1 MKKILLVI
9 SFILINANLTHAT
22 ELKIHAL
29 VNGEIISSEDM
40 NNKTNLFL
48 LSSKIPMNAQT
59 QSMIKQKVLNNT
71 IDEKIKLQAAQN
83 EGITI
88 SEPEVDEQVKR
99 FEKNNG
105 IPKGQLSAIL
115 KQAKISEDSFK
126 EQLRA
131 DLAWL
136 RLIRKKYYGSGTIT
150 QKEINTKLEEA
161 KKDLSTQKYLISEI
175 FIKKE
180 HAKDIHL
187 LVSNLRKDDRFELY
201 AMQFSEAP
209 SAANGGNLGWINT
222 GKLPSTIEMRLQK
235 MSKGD
240 ISDPIFLNDGY
251 YIIKL
256 QQTFDPK
263 QDKPQIPSEDDIR
276 IMLENQ
282 KMENLSRRLLQ
293 DLRQKAVIEIRN

>member
-1 MKKILLVI
+1 MKKILRVI

-29 VNGEIISSEDM
+29 VNGEIRSSEDM

-88 SEPEVDEQVKR
+88 SEAEVDEQMKR
-99 FEKNNG
+99 FEKNNN
-105 IPKGQLSAIL
+105 IPKGQLSTIL

-126 EQLRA
+126 EQLQA

-136 RLIRKKYYGSGTIT
+136 RLIRKRHYGNGTIT
-150 QKEINTKLEEA
+150 QKEINTMLEEA
-161 KKDLSTQKYLISEI
+161 KKDLNTPKYLISEI

-180 HAKDIHL
+180 NAKDIHL
-187 LVSNLRKDDRFELY
+187 LVSNLRKDERFELY

-209 SAANGGNLGWINT
+209 SAANGGNLGWVNT
-222 GKLPSTIEMRLQK
+222 GKLPSSIEMRLQK
-235 MSKGD
+235 MSEGD
-240 ISDPIFLNDGY
+240 VSDPIFLNDGY

-256 QQTFDPK
+256 LQTFDPK
-263 QDKPQIPSEDDIR
+263 QDKPQIPTEDDIR
-276 IMLENQ
+276 ILLENQ
-282 KMENLSRRLLQ
+282 KMESLSRQLLQ
-293 DLRQKAVIEIRN
+293 DLHQKAVIEIRN

>member
-9 SFILINANLTHAT
+9 SFILISANLTHAT
-22 ELKIHAL
+22 ALKIHAL

-40 NNKTNLFL
+40 SNKTNLFL

-115 KQAKISEDSFK
+115 KQAKINEDSFK
-126 EQLRA
+126 DQLKA

-136 RLIRKKYYGSGTIT
+136 RLIRKKYYGSGNIT
-150 QKEINTKLEEA
+150 QKEINNMLDEA
-161 KKDLSTQKYLISEI
+161 KKT
-175 FIKKE
+175 
-180 HAKDIHL
+180 
-187 LVSNLRKDDRFELY
+187 
-201 AMQFSEAP
+201 
-209 SAANGGNLGWINT
+209 
-222 GKLPSTIEMRLQK
+222 
-235 MSKGD
+235 
-240 ISDPIFLNDGY
+240 
-251 YIIKL
+251 
-256 QQTFDPK
+256 
-263 QDKPQIPSEDDIR
+263 
-276 IMLENQ
+276 
-282 KMENLSRRLLQ
+282 
-293 DLRQKAVIEIRN
+293 